1 MTISTSPALDE
12 TASRLDAAA
21 VRADFPI
28 FDVEVYD
35 KPVVFLDSAAS
46 AQKPRAVI
54 DAVSTCYERYY
65 ANVHR
70 GVYKFSQESTLAF
83 EGARNTVAK
92 FLN

>member
-35 KPVVFLDSAAS
+35 LSL
-46 AQKPRAVI
+46 I
-54 DAVSTCYERYY
+54 
-65 ANVHR
+65 HI
-70 GVYKFSQESTLAF
+70 
-83 EGARNTVAK
+83 
-92 FLN
+92 